1 MIFLIK
7 DWKKLNYTRM
17 DIFSA
22 LHILIGFLGLVALA
36 IPFSE
41 NFKTINFRYVIY
53 GILSQIFLAVILL
66 KLPFVI
72 SFFEVL
78 GNGVV
83 ILQQATQEGAN
94 FVFGYPPSDITSP
107 YRSLLETFAFGVLPY
122 IIVMACI
129 SAILWYWGVLPFI
142 VNLISKACQKLF
154 NIGGPVGLGAAAN
167 IFVGQVEAPLL
178 IRPYVSKLSN
188 KELLILMTAGMATV
202 AGSVMVALIAILESS
217 FVNQNLIQH
226 FITASVLSVPAAIMY
241 ANIMIPSNTITDFDE
256 NKVPKVYNS
265 TMDAV
270 TRGSSDGASIAFSVG
285 TILIAVIALVYIANS
300 ILGFISAQFG
310 FELSI
315 QIVLGYLFAPI
326 AWLMGVPWDEAI
338 IAGELLGIKTTLNE
352 FVAYPGLA
360 ALENGELS
368 ERSKLITFYS
378 LCGFANLSSVGI
390 LISGITAMAPERKDD
405 LIKVSLKALV
415 GATLAS
421 CMTGLIV
428 GIFI

>member
-1 MIFLIK
+1 
-7 DWKKLNYTRM
+7 M
-17 DIFSA
+17 DIFT
-22 LHILIGFLGLVALA
+22 ILQIIIGFIGLIIIA
-36 IPFSE
+36 IPLSE
-41 NFKTINFRYVIY
+41 NYKIINYKYIVY
-53 GILSQIFLAVILL
+53 GILAQVFLAVILL
-66 KLPFVI
+66 KVPLVI
-72 SFFEVL
+72 SAFEIL
-78 GNGVV
+78 GYGVV
-83 ILQQATQEGAN
+83 VLQEATTEGAL
-94 FVFGYPPSDITSP
+94 FVFGYPPSQDISP

-129 SAILWYWGVLPFI
+129 SAILWYWGILPFI
-142 VNLISKACQKLF
+142 VNMISKACQKLF

-202 AGSVMVALIAILESS
+202 AGSVMVALISILENT
-217 FVNQNLIQH
+217 FIDENLIQH

-241 ANIMIPSNTITDFDE
+241 ANILIPSNSITDFNE
-256 NKVPKVYNS
+256 NKIPKVYKS

-270 TRGSSDGASIAFSVG
+270 TRGSSDGASIALSVG
-285 TILIAVIALVYIANS
+285 TILIAVIALVYIVNS
-300 ILGFISAQFG
+300 ILGFFSSQLG

-315 QIVLGYLFAPI
+315 EIILGYLFAPI
-326 AWLMGVPWDEAI
+326 AWLMGIPWSEAI
-338 IAGELLGIKTTLNE
+338 VAGELIGIKTTLNE
-352 FVAYPGLA
+352 FVAYPALA
-360 ALENGELS
+360 SLDSGELS
-368 ERSKLITFYS
+368 DRSKLITFYS

-405 LIKVSLKALV
+405 LIKVSFKALV

>member
-1 MIFLIK
+1 
-7 DWKKLNYTRM
+7 M
-17 DIFSA
+17 DI
-22 LHILIGFLGLVALA
+22 LTLGHILIGFIGLIAIA
-36 IPFSE
+36 IPFSD
-41 NFKTINFRYVIY
+41 NFKIINYKYVAY
-53 GILSQIFLAVILL
+53 GILSQIILAVILL
-66 KLPFVI
+66 KIPLVI
-72 SFFEVL
+72 SAFEIL

-83 ILQQATQEGAN
+83 ILQEATIEGAN
-94 FVFGYPPSDITSP
+94 FVFGYPPSDDINP

-178 IRPYVSKLSN
+178 VRPYVSKLSN

-202 AGSVMVALIAILESS
+202 AGSVMVALISILENS
-217 FVNQNLIQH
+217 FINQNLIQH

-241 ANIMIPSNTITDFDE
+241 ANIMIPSNSITDFNE
-256 NKVPKVYNS
+256 SKVPKVYKS

-270 TRGSSDGASIAFSVG
+270 TRGASDGASIAVSVG
-285 TILIAVIALVYIANS
+285 TILIAVIALVYIVNS
-300 ILGFISAQFG
+300 IMGSISSQFG

-315 QIVLGYLFAPI
+315 EIILGYIFAPI
-326 AWLMGVPWDEAI
+326 AWLMGIPWSEAVI
-338 IAGELLGIKTTLNE
+338 SGELLGIKTTLNE
-352 FVAYPGLA
+352 FVAYPALA
-360 ALENGELS
+360 ALESGELS

-405 LIKVSLKALV
+405 LIKVSFKALV

>member
-1 MIFLIK
+1 
-7 DWKKLNYTRM
+7 M
-17 DIFSA
+17 DI
-22 LHILIGFLGLVALA
+22 LTLGHILIGFIGLIAIA
-36 IPFSE
+36 IPFSD
-41 NFKTINFRYVIY
+41 NFKIINYKYVAY
-53 GILSQIFLAVILL
+53 GILSQIILAIILL
-66 KLPFVI
+66 KIPLVI
-72 SFFEVL
+72 SAFEIL

-83 ILQQATQEGAN
+83 ILQEATIEGAN
-94 FVFGYPPSDITSP
+94 FVFGYPPSDDTNP

-129 SAILWYWGVLPFI
+129 SAILWYWGVLPLI

-178 IRPYVSKLSN
+178 VRPYVSKLSN

-202 AGSVMVALIAILESS
+202 AGSVMVALISILENS
-217 FVNQNLIQH
+217 FINQNLIQH

-241 ANIMIPSNTITDFDE
+241 ANIMIPSNSITDFNE
-256 NKVPKVYNS
+256 SKVPKVYKS

-270 TRGSSDGASIAFSVG
+270 TRGASDGASIAVSVG
-285 TILIAVIALVYIANS
+285 TILIAVIALVYIVNS
-300 ILGFISAQFG
+300 IMGSISSQFG

-315 QIVLGYLFAPI
+315 EIILGYIFAPI
-326 AWLMGVPWDEAI
+326 AWLMGIPWSEAVI
-338 IAGELLGIKTTLNE
+338 SGELLGIKTTLNE
-352 FVAYPGLA
+352 FVAYPALA
-360 ALENGELS
+360 ALESGELS

-405 LIKVSLKALV
+405 LIKVSFKALV

>member
-1 MIFLIK
+1 
-7 DWKKLNYTRM
+7 M
-17 DIFSA
+17 DIFT
-22 LHILIGFLGLVALA
+22 ILQIIIGFIGLIIIA
-36 IPFSE
+36 IPLSE
-41 NFKTINFRYVIY
+41 NYKIINYKYIVY
-53 GILSQIFLAVILL
+53 GILAQVFLAVILL
-66 KLPFVI
+66 KVPLVI
-72 SFFEVL
+72 SAFEIL
-78 GNGVV
+78 GYGVV
-83 ILQQATQEGAN
+83 VLQEATTEGAL
-94 FVFGYPPSDITSP
+94 FVFGYPPSQDISP

-129 SAILWYWGVLPFI
+129 SAILWYWGILPFI
-142 VNLISKACQKLF
+142 VNMISKACQKLF

-202 AGSVMVALIAILESS
+202 AGSVMVALISILENT
-217 FVNQNLIQH
+217 FIDENLIQH

-241 ANIMIPSNTITDFDE
+241 ANIMIPSNSITDFNE
-256 NKVPKVYNS
+256 NKIPKVYKS

-285 TILIAVIALVYIANS
+285 TILIAVIALVYIVNS
-300 ILGFISAQFG
+300 ILGFFSSQLG

-315 QIVLGYLFAPI
+315 EIILGYIFAPI
-326 AWLMGVPWDEAI
+326 AWLMGIPWSEAI
-338 IAGELLGIKTTLNE
+338 VAGELLGIKTTLNE

-360 ALENGELS
+360 SLDNGELS
-368 ERSKLITFYS
+368 DRSKLITFYS

-405 LIKVSLKALV
+405 LIKVSFKALV

>member
-1 MIFLIK
+1 
-7 DWKKLNYTRM
+7 M
-17 DIFSA
+17 DIFT
-22 LHILIGFLGLVALA
+22 ILQIIIGFIGLIIIA
-36 IPFSE
+36 IPLSE
-41 NFKTINFRYVIY
+41 NYKIINYKYIVY
-53 GILSQIFLAVILL
+53 GILAQVFLAVILL
-66 KLPFVI
+66 KVPLVI
-72 SFFEVL
+72 SAFEIL
-78 GNGVV
+78 GYGVV
-83 ILQQATQEGAN
+83 VLQEATTEGAL
-94 FVFGYPPSDITSP
+94 FVFGYPPSQDISP

-129 SAILWYWGVLPFI
+129 SAILWYWGILPFI

-202 AGSVMVALIAILESS
+202 AGSVMVALISILENT
-217 FVNQNLIQH
+217 FIDENLIQH

-241 ANIMIPSNTITDFDE
+241 ANIMIPSNSITDFNE
-256 NKVPKVYNS
+256 NKIPKVYKS

-270 TRGSSDGASIAFSVG
+270 TRGSSDGASIALSVG
-285 TILIAVIALVYIANS
+285 TILIAVIALVYIVNS
-300 ILGFISAQFG
+300 ILGFFSSQLG

-315 QIVLGYLFAPI
+315 EIILGYLFAPI
-326 AWLMGVPWDEAI
+326 AWLMGIPWSEAI
-338 IAGELLGIKTTLNE
+338 VAGELLGIKTTLNE
-352 FVAYPGLA
+352 FVAYPALA
-360 ALENGELS
+360 SLDSGELS
-368 ERSKLITFYS
+368 DRSKLITFYS

-405 LIKVSLKALV
+405 LIKVSFKALV

>member
-1 MIFLIK
+1 
-7 DWKKLNYTRM
+7 M
-17 DIFSA
+17 DIVS
-22 LHILIGFLGLVALA
+22 ITQIIIGFIGLVVIAL
-36 IPFSE
+36 PFSE
-41 NFKTINFRYVIY
+41 NLNIINYKYIIY
-53 GILSQIFLAVILL
+53 GILSQVILAAILL
-66 KLPFVI
+66 KIPIVI
-72 SFFEVL
+72 SAFELL
-78 GNGVV
+78 GNGVIV
-83 ILQQATQEGAN
+83 LQEATMEGAS
-94 FVFGYPPSDITSP
+94 FVFGYPPSDMDSP

-122 IIVMACI
+122 IIVMACV

-142 VNLISKACQKLF
+142 VNLISKACQRLF

-202 AGSVMVALIAILESS
+202 AGSVMVALISILDNAFADE
-217 FVNQNLIQH
+217 NLIQH

-241 ANIMIPSNTITDFDE
+241 ANIMIPSNSITDFNE
-256 NKVPKVYNS
+256 NKIPRVYKS

-270 TRGSSDGASIAFSVG
+270 TRGSSDGANIAVSVG
-285 TILIAVIALVYIANS
+285 TILIAVIALVYIVNSFLGLVAN
-300 ILGFISAQFG
+300 QFG
-310 FELSI
+310 FDLSI
-315 QIVLGYLFAPI
+315 EIILGYIFAPI
-326 AWLMGVPWDEAI
+326 AWLMGIPWNEAI

-360 ALENGELS
+360 SLDSGELS
-368 ERSKLITFYS
+368 DRSKLITFYS
-378 LCGFANLSSVGI
+378 LCGFANFSSVGI

-405 LIKVSLKALV
+405 LINVSFKALV

-428 GIFI
+428 GLFI

>member
-1 MIFLIK
+1 
-7 DWKKLNYTRM
+7 M
-17 DIFSA
+17 DIFNV
-22 LHILIGFLGLVALA
+22 LQIIIGFIGLILIAV
-36 IPFSE
+36 PFSDNYKII
-41 NFKTINFRYVIY
+41 NFKFIAY
-53 GILSQIFLAVILL
+53 GILAQIVLAIVLL
-66 KLPFVI
+66 KIPFII
-72 SFFEVL
+72 SVFEVM

-83 ILQQATQEGAN
+83 VLQEATVEGAS
-94 FVFGYPPSDITSP
+94 FVFGYAPSDSAGP

-129 SAILWYWGVLPFI
+129 SAILWYWGILPFI

-202 AGSVMVALIAILESS
+202 AGSVMVALISILEAS
-217 FVNQNLIQH
+217 FSDENLIQH
-226 FITASVLSVPAAIMY
+226 FITASILSVPAAIMY
-241 ANIMIPSNTITDFDE
+241 ANIMIPSNEITDFNE
-256 NKVPKVYNS
+256 NKVPKVYKS

-270 TRGSSDGASIAFSVG
+270 TRGTSDGTSIAVSVG
-285 TILIAVIALVYIANS
+285 TILIAVIALVYIVNS
-300 ILGFISAQFG
+300 FLGLISYQFG
-310 FELSI
+310 FDLSI
-315 QIVLGYLFAPI
+315 EIILGYLFAPI
-326 AWLMGVPWDEAI
+326 AWLMGIPWSEAI

-368 ERSKLITFYS
+368 DKSKLITFYS

-405 LIKVSLKALV
+405 LINVSFKALI

>member
-1 MIFLIK
+1 
-7 DWKKLNYTRM
+7 M
-17 DIFSA
+17 DIFNIFQIIIGFIG
-22 LHILIGFLGLVALA
+22 LILIAV
-36 IPFSE
+36 PFSD
-41 NFKTINFRYVIY
+41 NFKIINYRFVIY
-53 GILSQIFLAVILL
+53 GILCQIVLAVILL
-66 KLPFVI
+66 KIPFVI
-72 SFFEVL
+72 SFFEIL

-83 ILQQATQEGAN
+83 VLQEATVEGAN
-94 FVFGYPPSDITSP
+94 FVFGYPPSEDAGP

-129 SAILWYWGVLPFI
+129 SAILWYWGILPFI

-167 IFVGQVEAPLL
+167 IFIGQVEAPLL

-202 AGSVMVALIAILESS
+202 AGSVMVALISILETS
-217 FVNQNLIQH
+217 FGDENLIQH
-226 FITASVLSVPAAIMY
+226 FITASILSVPAAIMY
-241 ANIMIPSNTITDFDE
+241 ANIMIPSNSITDFNE
-256 NKVPKVYNS
+256 NKVPKVYKS

-270 TRGSSDGASIAFSVG
+270 TRGTSDGASIAVSVG
-285 TILIAVIALVYIANS
+285 TILIAVIALVYIVNA
-300 ILGFISAQFG
+300 ILGSISYQFG

-315 QIVLGYLFAPI
+315 EIILGYLFAPI
-326 AWLMGVPWDEAI
+326 AWLMGIPWDEAI

-360 ALENGELS
+360 AVDNGELS
-368 ERSKLITFYS
+368 DKSKLITFYG

-405 LIKVSLKALV
+405 LINVSFKALI

-421 CMTGLIV
+421 CMTGLVV

>member
-1 MIFLIK
+1 
-7 DWKKLNYTRM
+7 M
-17 DIFSA
+17 DILF
-22 LHILIGFLGLVALA
+22 ILQIFIGFIGLVALA
-36 IPFSE
+36 IPFSD
-41 NFKTINFRYVIY
+41 NFKTINYRYVLY
-53 GILSQIFLAVILL
+53 GILAQIILAVILL
-66 KLPFVI
+66 KLPFVV
-72 SFFEVL
+72 SFFEIL

-94 FVFGYPPSDITSP
+94 FVFGYPPTDSSSP

-142 VNLISKACQKLF
+142 VNLISRACQKLF

-217 FVNQNLIQH
+217 FINQNLIQH

-285 TILIAVIALVYIANS
+285 TILIAVIALVFIANS
-300 ILGFISAQFG
+300 ILGFVSSQFG
-310 FELSI
+310 FNLSI
-315 QIVLGYLFAPI
+315 EIILGYLFAPI
-326 AWLMGVPWDEAI
+326 AWLMGIPWDEAI

-360 ALENGELS
+360 ALDNGELS

>member
-1 MIFLIK
+1 
-7 DWKKLNYTRM
+7 M
-17 DIFSA
+17 DIFNV
-22 LHILIGFLGLVALA
+22 LQIIIGFIGLILIAV
-36 IPFSE
+36 PFSDNYKII
-41 NFKTINFRYVIY
+41 NFKFIAY
-53 GILSQIFLAVILL
+53 GILAQIVLAVVLL
-66 KLPFVI
+66 KIPFII
-72 SFFEVL
+72 SVFEVM

-83 ILQQATQEGAN
+83 VLQEATVEGAS
-94 FVFGYPPSDITSP
+94 FVFGYAPSDSAGP

-129 SAILWYWGVLPFI
+129 SAILWYWGILPFI

-202 AGSVMVALIAILESS
+202 AGSVMVALISILEAS
-217 FVNQNLIQH
+217 FSDENLIQH
-226 FITASVLSVPAAIMY
+226 FITASILSVPAAIMY
-241 ANIMIPSNTITDFDE
+241 ANIMIPSNEITDFND
-256 NKVPKVYNS
+256 NKVPKVYKS

-270 TRGSSDGASIAFSVG
+270 TRGTSDGTSIAVSVG
-285 TILIAVIALVYIANS
+285 TILIAVIALVYIVNS
-300 ILGFISAQFG
+300 FLGLISYQFG
-310 FELSI
+310 FDLSI
-315 QIVLGYLFAPI
+315 EIILGYLFAPI
-326 AWLMGVPWDEAI
+326 AWLMGIPWSEAI

-368 ERSKLITFYS
+368 DKSKLITFYS

-405 LIKVSLKALV
+405 LINVSFKALI

>member
-1 MIFLIK
+1 MDIYFLIQ
-7 DWKKLNYTRM
+7 
-17 DIFSA
+17 
-22 LHILIGFLGLVALA
+22 ILVGFVGLIA
-36 IPFSE
+36 IAFPFSE
-41 NFKTINFRYVIY
+41 NYKIINYKYVFY
-53 GILSQIFLAVILL
+53 GVLSQILLAIVLL
-66 KLPFVI
+66 KIPFI
-72 SFFEVL
+72 INFFELLGSAVVVL
-78 GNGVV
+78 
-83 ILQQATQEGAN
+83 QEATIEGAN
-94 FVFGYPPSDITSP
+94 FVFGYPPSEDANP

-142 VNLISKACQKLF
+142 VNVISKACQKLF

-178 IRPYVSKLSN
+178 IRPYVSKLSK
-188 KELLILMTAGMATV
+188 KELLILMTAGMSTV
-202 AGSVMVALIAILESS
+202 AGSVMVALITILESS
-217 FVNQNLIQH
+217 FGDENLIQH

-241 ANIMIPSNTITDFDE
+241 ANIMIPSNSITDFNE
-256 NKVPKVYNS
+256 NKVPKVYKS

-270 TRGSSDGASIAFSVG
+270 TRGASDGTSIAVSVG
-285 TILIAVIALVYIANS
+285 TILIAVIALVYIVNS
-300 ILGFISAQFG
+300 ILGGISNNFG
-310 FELSI
+310 FDLSI
-315 QIVLGYLFAPI
+315 EIILGYIFAPI
-326 AWLMGVPWDEAI
+326 AWLMGIPWNEAI

-360 ALENGELS
+360 ALQNGELS
-368 ERSKLITFYS
+368 DKSKLITFYS

-405 LIKVSLKALV
+405 LIKVSFKALV

-421 CMTGLIV
+421 CMTGLTV

>member
-1 MIFLIK
+1 
-7 DWKKLNYTRM
+7 M
-17 DIFSA
+17 DILF
-22 LHILIGFLGLVALA
+22 ILQIFIGFIGLVALA
-36 IPFSE
+36 IPFSD
-41 NFKTINFRYVIY
+41 NFKTINYRYVIY
-53 GILSQIFLAVILL
+53 GILAQIILAVILL
-66 KLPFVI
+66 KLPFVV
-72 SFFEVL
+72 SFFEIL

-94 FVFGYPPSDITSP
+94 FVFGYPPTDSSTP

-142 VNLISKACQKLF
+142 VNLISRACQKLF

-217 FVNQNLIQH
+217 FINQNLIQH

-285 TILIAVIALVYIANS
+285 TILIAVIALVFIANS
-300 ILGFISAQFG
+300 ILGFLSSQFG
-310 FELSI
+310 FDLSI
-315 QIVLGYLFAPI
+315 EIILGYLFAPI
-326 AWLMGVPWDEAI
+326 AWLMGIPWDEAI

-360 ALENGELS
+360 TLDNGELS